1 MNSSRGAYTAPA
13 QQPRVIAK
21 TLRYKPDQEHLL
33 RRLANAL
40 VLQWDELPD
49 ALQDLIID
57 QAALVEDREGGA
69 SEARD
74 IENFIRGAKAC
85 ALAKMPTD
93 QQTLADA
100 PGSSPT

>member
-1 MNSSRGAYTAPA
+1 MSSSTGAYTAPA
-13 QQPRVIAK
+13 QQPRVIGK
-21 TLRYKPDQEHLL
+21 TLKYKLEQEHLL
-33 RRLANAL
+33 RRLASAL

-74 IENFIRGAKAC
+74 IENFVRGAKAC
-85 ALAKMPTD
+85 ALAKMPANQHTS
-93 QQTLADA
+93 
-100 PGSSPT
+100 GSLLT